1 MDPLATSRIGQTSL
15 EVTRLGFGGATLGD
29 ARATIDEHAA
39 EATIVAAY
47 ESGIGYFD
55 TAPWYGTGKSEHRF
69 GHVLRAKPRDT
80 FKLSTK
86 VGRVLVRPDDPS
98 AFSQERWA
106 GGLPFVVRFD
116 YTYDGVMRAYE
127 DSLQRLG
134 VNTVDALLIHDLDFG
149 YHEDEASV
157 RARFDELDAGG
168 GYKALRELKERGE
181 IQAIGAGINVTGFI
195 PRFLERFDLDLFIVA
210 MPYTLLSQDALDA
223 ELALVEQRGASVVIG
238 APFAS
243 GILAR
248 GPDDRPTY
256 GYRPAEAPVVEK
268 TRRMRDVC
276 ARHGVPLGAAA
287 LQFPFGHPA
296 VASIIP
302 GPDSPEQVRANLDW
316 LRVEIPTDLWAEL
329 KAEGILRPDAP
340 TPGPAQA

>member
-1 MDPLATSRIGQTSL
+1 VDPFATNRIGTTDL

-29 ARATIDEHAA
+29 ARQALDEHTA
-39 EATIVAAY
+39 EATMIAAY
-47 ESGIGYFD
+47 EAGIRYFD

-69 GHVLRAKPRDT
+69 GHVLRTRPRES
-80 FKLSTK
+80 FKISTK
-86 VGRVLVRPDDPS
+86 VGRILVRPDDPA

-134 VNTVDALLIHDLDFG
+134 LNTVDALLIHDLDFG
-149 YHEDEASV
+149 YHEDEAGV
-157 RARFDELDAGG
+157 QARFDELDRGG
-168 GYKALRELKERGE
+168 GYRALRELKERGQ

-195 PRFLERFDLDLFIVA
+195 PRFLERFDLDVFIVA
-210 MPYTLLSQDALDA
+210 MPYTLLSQEALDA
-223 ELALVEQRGASVVIG
+223 ELPLVQQRGASVVIG

-248 GPDDRPTY
+248 GPDDQPTY
-256 GYRPAEAPVVEK
+256 GYKPAETPIVER
-268 TRRMRDVC
+268 TRRIREVC
-276 ARHGVPLGAAA
+276 ERHGVPLGAVA

-302 GPDSPEQVRANLDW
+302 GPNAPEQVRAN
-316 LRVEIPTDLWAEL
+316 VEWMRADVPSDLWAEL
-329 KAEGILRPDAP
+329 KAEGLLRLDAP
-340 TPGPAQA
+340 TP

>member
-1 MDPLATSRIGQTSL
+1 MDPLAKSRIGTTSL

-29 ARATIDEHAA
+29 ARETLDESRAAATIE
-39 EATIVAAY
+39 AAY
-47 ESGIGYFD
+47 AAGVGYFD

-69 GHVLRAKPRDT
+69 GHVLRTKPRDSYT
-80 FKLSTK
+80 LSTK
-86 VGRVLVRPDDPS
+86 VGRVLVRPDKP
-98 AFSQERWA
+98 AGFSPERWT

-134 VNTVDALLIHDLDFG
+134 INTVDALLIHDLDFG
-149 YHEDEASV
+149 YHGDEAGV
-157 RARFDELDAGG
+157 QARFDELDRGG
-168 GYKALRELKERGE
+168 GYRALRELKERGE
-181 IQAIGAGINVTGFI
+181 IRAIGAGINVTGFI
-195 PRFLERFDLDLFIVA
+195 PRFLERFDLDVFLVA

-223 ELALVEQRGASVVIG
+223 ELPLVRERGASVVIG

-248 GPDDRPTY
+248 GPDDQPTY
-256 GYRPAEAPVVEK
+256 GYKPAEAPVVER
-268 TRRMRDVC
+268 TRRIREVC

-302 GPDSPEQVRANLDW
+302 GPNAPEQVSANVDW
-316 LRVEIPTDLWAEL
+316 MRVDVPADLWAEL
-329 KAEGILRPDAP
+329 KAAGLLRPDAP
-340 TPGPAQA
+340 TP